1 MQQINQYTAEN
12 GMLVISRIICIGML
26 AGLSVTDLKSRRIS
40 GSVLIL
46 GSILAAVYLALAGR
60 EHLWAAMGGLAVGLV
75 FVLVSRV
82 TGEQLGYGDSW
93 LLCILGVYLGV
104 WNLLEVLC
112 ISWIGVAAAAAAVL
126 MLRRYRRGTTL
137 PLVPFLAAGYA
148 VMWAEEIL
156 LLH

>member
-1 MQQINQYTAEN
+1 
-12 GMLVISRIICIGML
+12 MLVISRIICMGML

-46 GSILAAVYLALAGR
+46 GSVLAAVHLALTGR
-60 EHLWAAMGGLAVGLV
+60 EHLWAAMGGIAVGLL

-112 ISWIGVAAAAAAVL
+112 ISWIGVAAAAATPIQE
-126 MLRRYRRGTTL
+126 ML
-137 PLVPFLAAGYA
+137 PLVPFLAAGDA
-148 VMWAEEIL
+148 VMGAEEIL